1 MDIHTCNASHIQ
13 TQTHTHTF
21 IHSHADRNT
30 TTHTHIRPYKHKH
43 PHTHT
48 NARTHEQLCTQA
60 ENTGLISRK
69 RNPLSLYILDEYFPK
84 ITIAIELVAE
94 TMMAL
99 SLKKSLFLLLLV
111 SSTCF

>member
-1 MDIHTCNASHIQ
+1 MHHTYKRKL
-13 TQTHTHTF
+13 TR
-21 IHSHADRNT
+21 IHSYIL
-30 TTHTHIRPYKHKH
+30 THIRPYKHKH

-111 SSTCF
+111 SSTCFQKSL